1 MGGRGSAATREIGG
15 ATPPPKKQNGLKS
28 RQTQLPER
36 KKVENPIF
44 SHATE
49 ENPTQPAKKKAGRPK
64 GSVKMTIQ
72 RYATNPPK
80 VLPKTDHQRL
90 KELKELMI
98 RSGGKDVAQK
108 VIEIAL
114 NDGHPGQMAAL
125 KMCIDRTLPI
135 SMFEKDKSQRS
146 AVTINITGLGDAPTI
161 INAAPDEPE
170 DVEAKYG

>member
-1 MGGRGSAATREIGG
+1 MVGRYLWYIPSTKKSEIE
-15 ATPPPKKQNGLKS
+15 TILKKSKKENMEQLK
-28 RQTQLPER
+28 RGR
-36 KKVENPIF
+36 
-44 SHATE
+44 
-49 ENPTQPAKKKAGRPK
+49 GRPK

-72 RYATNPPK
+72 RFADNPPA

-114 NDGHPGQMAAL
+114 NDEHPHQLVAL
-125 KMCIDRTLPI
+125 KMCLDRTLPI

-146 AVTINITGLGDAPTI
+146 AVTINITGLGGEPTVI
-161 INAAPDEPE
+161 DTNPAE

>member
-1 MGGRGSAATREIGG
+1 MVGRYLWYT
-15 ATPPPKKQNGLKS
+15 
-28 RQTQLPER
+28 LPS
-36 KKVENPIF
+36 KKVKMEH
-44 SHATE
+44 SRKDKVE
-49 ENPTQPAKKKAGRPK
+49 QLKRGRGRPK

-72 RYATNPPK
+72 RFADNPPA

-114 NDGHPGQMAAL
+114 NDEHPHQLVAL
-125 KMCIDRTLPI
+125 KMCLDRTLPV
-135 SMFEKDKSQRS
+135 SMFEKDKGQRS
-146 AVTINITGLGDAPTI
+146 AVTINITGLGQEPTI
-161 INAAPDEPE
+161 IDSVQPE

>member
-1 MGGRGSAATREIGG
+1 MGGEGVGWAVRYLWSLPSSEKVKMNSIQGGQMETKLKRGR
-15 ATPPPKKQNGLKS
+15 
-28 RQTQLPER
+28 
-36 KKVENPIF
+36 
-44 SHATE
+44 
-49 ENPTQPAKKKAGRPK
+49 GRPK

-72 RYATNPPK
+72 RFADNPPL

-114 NDGHPGQMAAL
+114 NDDHPHQLVAL
-125 KMCIDRTLPI
+125 KMCLDRTLPV
-135 SMFEKDKSQRS
+135 SLFEKDKSQRS
-146 AVTINITGLGDAPTI
+146 AVTINITGLGQEPLVVDT
-161 INAAPDEPE
+161 EQPE

>member
-1 MGGRGSAATREIGG
+1 MDWLGWIEIDGGGGGEWLWWKFVVPLSLKKSEIDH
-15 ATPPPKKQNGLKS
+15 S
-28 RQTQLPER
+28 R
-36 KKVENPIF
+36 KDKVE
-44 SHATE
+44 
-49 ENPTQPAKKKAGRPK
+49 QLKRGRGRPK

-72 RYATNPPK
+72 RFADNPPA

-114 NDGHPGQMAAL
+114 NDEHPHQLVAL
-125 KMCIDRTLPI
+125 KMCLDRTLPV

-146 AVTINITGLGDAPTI
+146 AVTINITGLGGEPTVI
-161 INAAPDEPE
+161 DTNPEAE

>member
-1 MGGRGSAATREIGG
+1 METTLKRGR
-15 ATPPPKKQNGLKS
+15 
-28 RQTQLPER
+28 
-36 KKVENPIF
+36 
-44 SHATE
+44 
-49 ENPTQPAKKKAGRPK
+49 GRPK

-72 RYATNPPK
+72 RFADNPPA

-114 NDGHPGQMAAL
+114 NDEHPGQMAAL

-146 AVTINITGLGDAPTI
+146 AVTINITGLGEPMI
-161 INAAPDEPE
+161 VNAEEPE

>member
-1 MGGRGSAATREIGG
+1 MVCREFVVHHSLKKSEISIQGGQMEQLKRGR
-15 ATPPPKKQNGLKS
+15 
-28 RQTQLPER
+28 
-36 KKVENPIF
+36 
-44 SHATE
+44 
-49 ENPTQPAKKKAGRPK
+49 GRPK

-72 RYATNPPK
+72 RFADNPPM

-114 NDGHPGQMAAL
+114 NDDHPHQLVAL
-125 KMCIDRTLPI
+125 KMCLDRTLPV
-135 SMFEKDKSQRS
+135 SMFEKDKTQRS
-146 AVTINITGLGDAPTI
+146 AVSITITGLGEPTVI
-161 INAAPDEPE
+161 DTNPEQPE

>member
-1 MGGRGSAATREIGG
+1 VVVEIEGGSI
-15 ATPPPKKQNGLKS
+15 PPKKGKGQMETTLK
-28 RQTQLPER
+28 RGR
-36 KKVENPIF
+36 
-44 SHATE
+44 
-49 ENPTQPAKKKAGRPK
+49 GRPK

-72 RYATNPPK
+72 RFADNPPA
-80 VLPKTDHQRL
+80 VLPKTDHQRV

-114 NDGHPGQMAAL
+114 NDEHPGQMAAL
-125 KMCIDRTLPI
+125 KMCIDRTLPV

-146 AVTINITGLGDAPTI
+146 AVTIKITGLGEPTI
-161 INAAPDEPE
+161 DTNPDEPK

>member
-1 MGGRGSAATREIGG
+1 METSLKRGR
-15 ATPPPKKQNGLKS
+15 
-28 RQTQLPER
+28 
-36 KKVENPIF
+36 
-44 SHATE
+44 
-49 ENPTQPAKKKAGRPK
+49 GRPK

-72 RYATNPPK
+72 RFADNPPL

-114 NDGHPGQMAAL
+114 NDEHPHQLVAL
-125 KMCIDRTLPI
+125 KMCLDRTLPV
-135 SMFEKDKSQRS
+135 SMFEKDKTQRS
-146 AVTINITGLGDAPTI
+146 AVSITITGLGEPTI
-161 INAAPDEPE
+161 IDTNPEQPE

>member
-1 MGGRGSAATREIGG
+1 MLYGNTGGEGVASVCRYLWCIPHSEKAKRRNMETSLKRGR
-15 ATPPPKKQNGLKS
+15 
-28 RQTQLPER
+28 
-36 KKVENPIF
+36 
-44 SHATE
+44 
-49 ENPTQPAKKKAGRPK
+49 GRPK

-72 RYATNPPK
+72 RFADNPPL

-114 NDGHPGQMAAL
+114 NDDHPHQLVAL
-125 KMCIDRTLPI
+125 KMCLDRTLPI

-146 AVTINITGLGDAPTI
+146 AVTINITGLGQEPTI
-161 INAAPDEPE
+161 VEQAE

>member
-1 MGGRGSAATREIGG
+1 MGEEICGASNLLKKENMETLKRGR
-15 ATPPPKKQNGLKS
+15 
-28 RQTQLPER
+28 
-36 KKVENPIF
+36 
-44 SHATE
+44 
-49 ENPTQPAKKKAGRPK
+49 GRPK

-72 RYATNPPK
+72 RFANNPPA

-114 NDGHPGQMAAL
+114 NDEHPHQLVAL
-125 KMCIDRTLPI
+125 KMCLDRTLPV

-146 AVTINITGLGDAPTI
+146 AVTINITGLGEPTVI
-161 INAAPDEPE
+161 DTNPEEPE
-170 DVEAKYG
+170 DVEAKYE

>member
-1 MGGRGSAATREIGG
+1 METLLERE
-15 ATPPPKKQNGLKS
+15 
-28 RQTQLPER
+28 
-36 KKVENPIF
+36 KVE
-44 SHATE
+44 
-49 ENPTQPAKKKAGRPK
+49 QLKRGRGRPK

-72 RYATNPPK
+72 RFADNPPS

-114 NDGHPGQMAAL
+114 NDEHPHQLVAL
-125 KMCIDRTLPI
+125 KMCLDRTLPV

-146 AVTINITGLGDAPTI
+146 AVTINITGLGVEPTTI
-161 INAAPDEPE
+161 DQAQDIT
-170 DVEAKYG
+170 DV